1 MLYVAWIG
9 SHSVHPPNPL
19 PLLKMATWS
28 ILDCARFSHSPNG
41 MPRHPINHEQGPAN
55 PLRLSLEGVA
65 EDALYCVHERP
76 ASIN

>member
-1 MLYVAWIG
+1 MSPQLALLCV
-9 SHSVHPPNPL
+9 SPNPL
-19 PLLKMATWS
+19 FLKMAAWS
-28 ILDCARFSHSPNG
+28 ILDCARLSHPPTG
-41 MPRHPINHEQGPAN
+41 TPRHPINHEQGPAN